1 MKNATPKLP
10 LFSFFMFLFEKT
22 PIRPRTSF
30 LSGQKMPPC
39 PGSWPGLPYLQSRKK
54 RRKPLQLIF
63 LRFTNRLRIWPKVT
77 DESKKIDKHHRAPV
91 DFGWVG
97 GIRTLGGFMAHTRF
111 PVVRLRPAQP
121 SFHVFFAALNG
132 ACISYRIFRRLST
145 PEVQVFNKKSRTGET
160 SPPSAGRE

>member
-39 PGSWPGLPYLQSRKK
+39 PGSWLGLPCLQSRKK

-63 LRFTNRLRIWPKVT
+63 LCFTNRLRIWPKVT

-91 DFGWVG
+91 DFLVG
-97 GIRTLGGFMAHTRF
+97 LAGFEPTDAGVKVPCLTAWR
-111 PVVRLRPAQP
+111 QP
-121 SFHVFFAALNG
+121 SKNAVF
-132 ACISYRIFRRLST
+132 T
-145 PEVQVFNKKSRTGET
+145 
-160 SPPSAGRE
+160 AG